1 MKRSY
6 SNAFQESNYPVH
18 SNQQISSHNPFLDS
32 ESLQFL
38 IIKFCNS
45 LKKLFSENKFLYS
58 DVSSILSQLANNAP
72 KVQEYFLKI
81 IYSYPNLCSDF
92 KSILIKISEKYQIT
106 NDDLVAPLSSFLFDD
121 CFGEIPITFT
131 LPEINSPFFKKL
143 LFAQIYKTINNKAVY
158 NEFLSLVNLYN
169 QDLITPSTFIT
180 SSIPFL
186 KNRSDI
192 LDSLKKLVLIAQ
204 TTVYP
209 ETPGPSYRFIGS
221 SYNQS
226 SNLKE
231 SEDPIQELNDSWMSH
246 PTWASE
252 RNEFVHHKK
261 NQYEEAMFRVEEERH
276 QLQIDIE
283 TNKQLINQL
292 TPIVKKIQK
301 MSEIDKE
308 NLTLPFR
315 FGGNSIALPRRALKN
330 VYDAQRSVEVLEALH
345 THPAV
350 AAPLVL
356 RRLEQKDK
364 EWRKLKDDL
373 SKGWKDVEIKNYYR
387 SLEHRSTSIK
397 SQDRKINSPK
407 YLINEIQAARHE
419 SGQFSLFK
427 PHLKF
432 KFDNIGIISDVLNVL
447 SVHFKKYP
455 SLMPL
460 HLRKP
465 AKTFL
470 LSLFMKLVGLK
481 QSDLDLNWLKTFDYP
496 EKTDSDR
503 NESQAS
509 TLPKKIVSV
518 VITPN
523 KTPFHP
529 KNASKKNIIT
539 PKRYRIH
546 TSLAHL
552 SNNLLPNTEPFTK
565 PKSIKCFFNDFN
577 SDLENRLNNF
587 LYCDSFIYLFTRVF
601 VFIYSRF
608 ETIYSASTKFQP
620 LKSGCIDSL
629 PNFPSV
635 LSFLDLRGMSY
646 YEIFISLL
654 KKLVFGSI
662 DSATYEDAMRS
673 IFRSESYISISLD
686 KQISNLAKHFSSIL
700 TSPCSISLLDL
711 FDSKQLNFPIKSNE
725 IASYCIQA
733 NSILDN
739 YPEGNFFSISC
750 SNSSKF
756 IYFQLISPQDISEL
770 SYGKISS
777 TISDPWIDY
786 LLEYSSHESLFA
798 KQSSQAAKAKLQN
811 LMLNRNIRINSKF
824 DNPEISIF
832 GPLIVHF
839 KENSYKINYK
849 SDSFEYFVNNS
860 RLSLNY
866 KLSKKSP
873 LSKKSNVNWAHNLE
887 SKLSPKARLDK
898 WWS

>member
-1 MKRSY
+1 M
-6 SNAFQESNYPVH
+6 V
-18 SNQQISSHNPFLDS
+18 
-32 ESLQFL
+32 
-38 IIKFCNS
+38 
-45 LKKLFSENKFLYS
+45 
-58 DVSSILSQLANNAP
+58 LSTH
-72 KVQEYFLKI
+72 I
-81 IYSYPNLCSDF
+81 
-92 KSILIKISEKYQIT
+92 
-106 NDDLVAPLSSFLFDD
+106 
-121 CFGEIPITFT
+121 
-131 LPEINSPFFKKL
+131 
-143 LFAQIYKTINNKAVY
+143 
-158 NEFLSLVNLYN
+158 
-169 QDLITPSTFIT
+169 
-180 SSIPFL
+180 
-186 KNRSDI
+186 
-192 LDSLKKLVLIAQ
+192 
-204 TTVYP
+204 TVYP
-209 ETPGPSYRFIGS
+209 ETPGPSYRFIGI

-231 SEDPIQELNDSWMSH
+231 SDDPIEELNDSWMSH

-252 RNEFVHHKK
+252 RTEFVHHKK

-292 TPIVKKIQK
+292 SPIVKKIQK

-364 EWRKLKDDL
+364 EWRKLKITSLDDL
-373 SKGWKDVEIKNYYR
+373 SKGWKEVEIKNYYK

-432 KFDNIGIISDVLNVL
+432 KFDNIGIISDVINVL
-447 SVHFKKYP
+447 SVYFKKYP

-460 HLRKP
+460 PLRKP
-465 AKTFL
+465 AKGVL
-470 LSLFMKLVGLK
+470 ISLFSKLVGLK
-481 QSDLDLNWLKTFDYP
+481 LSDLDLNWLKTFDFP

-509 TLPKKIVSV
+509 TQPKKIVSV

-529 KNASKKNIIT
+529 KIASKKNIIT
-539 PKRYRIH
+539 PKKYRIH

-565 PKSIKCFFNDFN
+565 PKSIKCFFSDFN

-587 LYCDSFIYLFTRVF
+587 LYCDTSIYLFTRVF
-601 VFIYSRF
+601 LFIYSRF
-608 ETIYSASTKFQP
+608 EAIFSASIRFQP
-620 LKSGCIDSL
+620 LKSDYIDSL
-629 PNFPSV
+629 PDFPNV
-635 LSFLDLRGMSY
+635 LSFLDLKGMSY

-662 DSATYEDAMRS
+662 DSATYEDALRS
-673 IFRSESYISISLD
+673 LFRSESYISISLD
-686 KQISNLAKHFSSIL
+686 KQISHLAKHFTSVL
-700 TSPCSISLLDL
+700 TNPCSISLLEL
-711 FDSKQLNFPIKSNE
+711 FNSKKLDFPIKSNE
-725 IASYCIQA
+725 ISSYCIQA
-733 NSILDN
+733 NSVNDSFSV
-739 YPEGNFFSISC
+739 GNFFTISC
-750 SNSSKF
+750 SNTSKF
-756 IYFQLISPQDISEL
+756 IYFQLINPQDISEL
-770 SYGKISS
+770 SHNKNNS

-786 LLEYSSHESLFA
+786 LLEYSSHKSLI
-798 KQSSQAAKAKLQN
+798 SN
-811 LMLNRNIRINSKF
+811 LSCQTSKKKIKNLILNRNIRINSQF

-839 KENSYKINYK
+839 KENSYKIKYK

-866 KLSKKSP
+866 KLSKKSS
-873 LSKKSNVNWAHNLE
+873 LSKKSNDNWAYNLE
-887 SKLSPKARLDK
+887 SKLSPSARLDK
-898 WWS
+898 WWI